1 MMRVNAHAGD
11 RTDEVD
17 HVVGLDAAGGSHG
30 LSTSSGAV
38 RALPQA
44 LGYVRVSTQGQFDE
58 QHLARQIEKVLAHA
72 KRRGLEITLIFQEVV
87 HGALTSREDR
97 PALHNCLDEAL
108 ARGCQ
113 IVATSPSRLTRSS
126 AHAHQLYD
134 QHPDRFDFVEPL
146 NGYADKPWHLE
157 VADCHA
163 SFPDHTSTGTII
175 AMDKS
180 RAAGKKY
187 GAGDGGVAGRA
198 AAGKVIKANKQARVE
213 RMADILA
220 GHPSWQ
226 TLTRAEAGK
235 LFSDAGVHPPH
246 SSISSSV
253 PWTKDTITRPF
264 RAAKELLAARNHIV
278 QTIPLQSPAN
288 AAALP
293 SGGVQRPMSPEAG
306 NLQVTSATADHDP
319 QSLPVEKGQSTE
331 PSASSHGV
339 AIGQVSVGPRA
350 SMPSEIGFQD
360 DVRGDD
366 SEAVE
371 VEPWTKNPLW
381 GRF

>member
-11 RTDEVD
+11 RTAEVD

-30 LSTSSGAV
+30 LSTSSGVV

-87 HGALTSREDR
+87 HGALTSQEDR

-163 SFPDHTSTGTII
+163 SFPDHTSTGTIM

-198 AAGKVIKANKQARVE
+198 AADKVIKANKQARVE

-253 PWTKDTITRPF
+253 PWTKGTITRPF

-278 QTIPLQSPAN
+278 QTIPPTESCQRRCATFWRC
-288 AAALP
+288 AAAYVTRGRELTSNLCHGRSRSAVFASGKSAKHGAIRQQSWGGNRSGQRWTP
-293 SGGVQRPMSPEAG
+293 SKHAQRNRLS
-306 NLQVTSATADHDP
+306 
-319 QSLPVEKGQSTE
+319 
-331 PSASSHGV
+331 
-339 AIGQVSVGPRA
+339 
-350 SMPSEIGFQD
+350 
-360 DVRGDD
+360 
-366 SEAVE
+366 
-371 VEPWTKNPLW
+371 
-381 GRF
+381 GRCEGR